1 MTLLEISDIECSK
14 CREYKPVYDKIYK
27 KFKSKIRFGFI
38 HYSSYPTL
46 SAIACNVAAK
56 QGKFWEMLD
65 SLMFGNKLADTLQI
79 VRMAKNLG
87 MDLKQFN
94 KDLNDPGVSSRLEYN
109 FKLLKAYGIYA
120 TPTIL
125 INGKPVFDSS
135 SMVEIE
141 NQIKSELLTTSK

>member
-1 MTLLEISDIECSK
+1 MS
-14 CREYKPVYDKIYK
+14 
-27 KFKSKIRFGFI
+27 IRTKRLKNSLNFV
-38 HYSSYPTL
+38 HY
-46 SAIACNVAAK
+46 A
-56 QGKFWEMLD
+56 
-65 SLMFGNKLADTLQI
+65 
-79 VRMAKNLG
+79 AKNLG
-87 MDLKQFN
+87 MDLKLFN
-94 KDLNDPGVSSRLEYN
+94 KDLNDPGASSRLEYN

>member
-1 MTLLEISDIECSK
+1 
-14 CREYKPVYDKIYK
+14 
-27 KFKSKIRFGFI
+27 
-38 HYSSYPTL
+38 
-46 SAIACNVAAK
+46 
-56 QGKFWEMLD
+56 MLD

-94 KDLNDPGVSSRLEYN
+94 KDLNDPGASSRLEYN